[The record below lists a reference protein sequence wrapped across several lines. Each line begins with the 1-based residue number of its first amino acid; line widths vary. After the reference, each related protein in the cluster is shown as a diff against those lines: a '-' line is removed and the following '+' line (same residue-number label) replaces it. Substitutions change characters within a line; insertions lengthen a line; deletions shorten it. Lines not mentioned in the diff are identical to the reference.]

1 MLLPKIN
8 DSLSVSPK
16 DNKQVKDIIN
26 DENSRTEKTL
36 ILETKKNKIK
46 EKLGNS
52 SVFTTKVDVSYE
64 RLHWIFITISKENIL
79 VIHRKQNLL

>member
-52 SVFTTKVDVSYE
+52 SVFITKADVSYE
-64 RLHWIFITISKENIL
+64 RLH
-79 VIHRKQNLL
+79 